1 MVFVVLF
8 FIPVLLVL
16 LIAML
21 IPEPPKAKEFKDGD
35 LIKFTHWP
43 GRTAKVKA
51 FHKPKDAATRYPH
64 GVRGA
69 SKPPYPDGV
78 VEAEFLD
85 FDPQTGK
92 PYPIEI
98 ASGTY
103 AEKVPST

>member
-8 FIPVLLVL
+8 FVPFVIVL

-21 IPEPPKAKEFKDGD
+21 IPEPPKGKTFAAKDR
-35 LIKFTHWP
+35 IKFSHWP
-43 GRTAKVKA
+43 GRTAEVKV
-51 FHKPKDAATRYPH
+51 FHKPDAAKQRFPH

-92 PYPIEI
+92 AYPVEI

-103 AEKVPST
+103 AEKV